1 MSSLSGRHCGRRRGR
16 EFVLARRITAA
27 FVTLVFVSG
36 GCNSERR
43 TPSPGSAEPAQVE
56 PRVGEP
62 GEPPSSPTAAPVTA
76 KAPKSAGSLKAGDP
90 RAAAEGYVELVG
102 SLTYVEPEDAERL
115 LAERVASSGAAEVD
129 AQLET
134 LDKKQA
140 RLRGVAKG
148 GHVWQVGRVFGSR
161 TAVDTADTAR
171 VDVWWCWFTSASGFI
186 DPIVSWNI
194 ATVDLV
200 VENGAWRVA
209 RFSNELGPAP
219 MLGVDVI
226 PTSGPEFDAATTG
239 MGLPTEV
246 VADHA
251 G

>member
-1 MSSLSGRHCGRRRGR
+1 MASRVAA
-16 EFVLARRITAA
+16 VLVGLVLVAA
-27 FVTLVFVSG
+27 
-36 GCNSERR
+36 GCSNDEAS
-43 TPSPGSAEPAQVE
+43 PAPGSTQPPATTSTVK
-56 PRVGEP
+56 
-62 GEPPSSPTAAPVTA
+62 PSGTSTT
-76 KAPKSAGSLKAGDP
+76 GSRSSTTTKPASTVPAKAGDP

-200 VENGAWRVA
+200 IEDGVWRVA